1 MTERQKLSLAIPGS
15 SANLGAGFDSL
26 ALAYQL
32 YCKMTFEVIDGKSD
46 GPSIELVGKRV
57 SSLPADEDNLVV
69 EILKTHFP
77 QSVQWLPGL
86 KVTIDSEIPL
96 ARGLGSSAAA
106 IVGTLWAGFYF
117 SGKEPDR
124 KEVFDIAA
132 KIEGHPDNVAASV
145 YGGLVVTGKAD
156 GESSSQGYT
165 ATSLEWPEKW
175 SCVVVVP
182 DYEVKTSDARAVLP
196 SSVPMSDAVSNIQN
210 TALFLVAVQR
220 RDTELL
226 RLSLKD
232 RLHEPYRCKLIPEI
246 ESVRK
251 ALHEAPIIGV
261 VLSGAGSSILVL
273 CDKRHERF
281 VVNELNSWISGTGRG
296 FEVFSLDVD
305 DDGLRVSYECDEARS
320 VV

>member
-1 MTERQKLSLAIPGS
+1 MTDRKKLTIAIPGS
-15 SANLGAGFDSL
+15 SANLGAGFDAL

-32 YCKMTFEVIDGKSD
+32 YCKMTFELIDGKNN
-46 GPSIELVGKRV
+46 GPSIELAGERV
-57 SSLPADEDNLVV
+57 SSLPKDSDNLVV

-77 QSVQWLPGL
+77 RSAEWLPRL

-106 IVGTLWAGFYF
+106 IVGTVWAGFYF

-124 KEVFDIAA
+124 KEVFDLAA

-145 YGGLVVTGKAD
+145 YGGLVVTGNSNSA
-156 GESSSQGYT
+156 SHHYI
-165 ATSLEWPEKW
+165 AASLEWPEKW

-196 SSVPMSDAVSNIQN
+196 QSVPMSDAVSNIQN
-210 TALFLVAVQR
+210 TALFIVAVQR
-220 RDTELL
+220 RDSELL
-226 RLSLKD
+226 RISLKD
-232 RLHEPYRCKLIPEI
+232 RLHQPYRSKLIPEI
-246 ESVRK
+246 ESVQK

-281 VVNELNSWISGTGRG
+281 VIGELNSWISRIGRR
-296 FEVFSLDVD
+296 FEVLSLNVD
-305 DDGLRVSYECDEARS
+305 EEGLRVSYECDEARS
-320 VV
+320 IV